1 MITCKIRLLLASK
14 NPLDD
19 SLLKHINKII
29 GSLNTSLNPTS
40 VNTTSVKNYNKT
52 TDNIS
57 YMTDLIQIY
66 IFAER
71 KKVEL
76 NIQNKGYDSTNKSY
90 VENLKEY
97 IDYRKELNSKNQYIC
112 GLLENLKNNLK

>member
-1 MITCKIRLLLASK
+1 
-14 NPLDD
+14 
-19 SLLKHINKII
+19 
-29 GSLNTSLNPTS
+29 
-40 VNTTSVKNYNKT
+40 
-52 TDNIS
+52 
-57 YMTDLIQIY
+57 MTDLIQIY

-76 NIQNKGYDSTNKSY
+76 NIQNMGYDSTNKSY